1 MHDLHLAG
9 WYTERWFVCIVV
21 SGFVLLP
28 LSWLPSMKPL
38 GFTSLASVI
47 CVLSFVCFAVVTAII
62 QIGIRVVAPCLYLS
76 PPRQTQAQTNTQHRT
91 LDVLYSSA
99 PGHVSCACGQVRV
112 QVHGRLVA
120 GLAAVR
126 SSPLLCLRSPPEH
139 STAVRRPHT
148 VITIPS
154 NTQHT
159 VVNSN
164 SHRCWLACLPPPP
177 CVYFAHGS
185 YRELRHRTR

>member
-62 QIGIRVVAPCLYLS
+62 QIGTTRVVAPCPSLS

-99 PGHVSCACGQVRV
+99 PRHVSCACEQVRV

-126 SSPLLCLRSPPEH
+126 SGPLLCLRSPPEH
-139 STAVRRPHT
+139 STAVRRPQHAA
-148 VITIPS
+148 ITNPS
-154 NTQHT
+154 NTLHT

-164 SHRCWLACLPPPP
+164 SHHCWLACRLPPP
-177 CVYFAHGS
+177 
-185 YRELRHRTR
+185 